1 VWEFGQLKS
10 QGEHGLCHGR
20 RLSHCLPAVTKIMR
34 RKHCGYGEKH
44 IADALSCRNISIRKS
59 DLRGAELDDRIKN
72 KDIDALCS
80 AFATINDPDDVSK
93 LLEDLCTIREIQDM
107 AQRLSVARLLDN
119 GESYNVISE
128 KTGASAT
135 TIARVSK
142 ALNYGSGGY
151 RIVLDGDGSSKG
163 ADSGKDGK

>member
-1 VWEFGQLKS
+1 
-10 QGEHGLCHGR
+10 
-20 RLSHCLPAVTKIMR
+20 M
-34 RKHCGYGEKH
+34 
-44 IADALSCRNISIRKS
+44 
-59 DLRGAELDDRIKN
+59 DDRIKN